1 MWPNVWGQILGA
13 KIFLEKNMELNNLIK
28 EIYILS
34 KKNKIFLIF
43 KTWPHYFLVMEDDIC
58 KMFCGILG

>member
-1 MWPNVWGQILGA
+1 MLFGRLIDFGGKYIMVTLVWPNFGAQNFGA

-34 KKNKIFLIF
+34 KKK
-43 KTWPHYFLVMEDDIC
+43 
-58 KMFCGILG
+58 